1 MLNGINS
8 QLETKRL
15 ILRPMLEA
23 DMDALHLIFTDPN
36 VMAAFD
42 GELLNREQMER
53 WLQRNLHHQDEFGYG
68 LFSVWLKG
76 TGELIGDCGLEQ
88 MEVDGVQMAE
98 LGYDFRSDYWN
109 QGYATEAALAVRDYA
124 FDVLGLPQLIS
135 LIRVGNLASKRVAE
149 KIGMELVDEFTRYN
163 IRYWKYKMAHP

>member
-1 MLNGINS
+1 MDKGMVRKTMLNGINS

-23 DMDALHLIFTDPN
+23 DIDALHLIFTDPN

-68 LFSVWLKG
+68 LFSVLLKG
-76 TGELIGDCGLEQ
+76 TGELIGDCGLER
-88 MEVDGVQMAE
+88 MWTACRWRNLVTTSEVTIGIRDMQLKPPWPCETTLLMFW
-98 LGYDFRSDYWN
+98 DFRN
-109 QGYATEAALAVRDYA
+109 
-124 FDVLGLPQLIS
+124 
-135 LIRVGNLASKRVAE
+135 
-149 KIGMELVDEFTRYN
+149 
-163 IRYWKYKMAHP
+163 